1 MLIVLEGLDGAG
13 KTTQV
18 NLLQKYFESENV
30 KSAFLHFPRFDAP
43 VYGDLIA
50 SFLRGEFGDVN
61 TVDPRLVALLY
72 AGDRD
77 NAASKLNAWFAEGK
91 VVILDRYVY
100 SNIAFQCAKIRDS
113 AKREKLRE
121 WIFNLEYDFF
131 EIPRPDIS
139 IFLDVPFDFTLE
151 KLKSQREGAERDY
164 LKGKEDIHESDFD
177 LQKRVREVYLEQT
190 SIDNKFVPVNCVDE
204 NSTMKTPQIIHKE
217 IITLIKSLFWDN
229 YLAPFKNLG
238 SCRR

>member
-18 NLLQKYFESENV
+18 NLLQKHFESENV

-50 SFLRGEFGDVN
+50 SFLRGEFGEVN

-77 NAASKLNAWFAEGK
+77 NAAPSIKRWFSEDK

-100 SNIAFQCAKIRDS
+100 SNIAFQCAKIPDS
-113 AKREKLRE
+113 EKREKLRE
-121 WIFNLEYDFF
+121 WIFDLEFNFF
-131 EIPRPDIS
+131 GIPRPDVS
-139 IFLDVPFDFTLE
+139 IFLDVPFDFTVE
-151 KLKSQREGAERDY
+151 KLKSQREGTGREY
-164 LKGKEDIHESDFD
+164 LKGKEDIHESDFS

-190 SIDNKFVPVNCVDE
+190 VIDKNFVRVNCVDAD
-204 NSTMKTPQIIHKE
+204 SKMKPPQVIHKE
-217 IITLIKSLFWDN
+217 IIALIDGIFRN
-229 YLAPFKNLG
+229 
-238 SCRR
+238 